1 MALDPVHHR
10 LRCIRHAGVSVMDPK
25 DRRVNVPIQ
34 RRTPG
39 LSEPTPQ
46 HVDDLLDE
54 ALDESFPASDPVAI
68 SPDRP
73 KERKRDTDA
82 R

>member
-1 MALDPVHHR
+1 MP
-10 LRCIRHAGVSVMDPK
+10 GVGFMDPK
-25 DRRVNVPIQ
+25 DRRVNAPIQ

-39 LSEPTPQ
+39 SPEPTRQ